1 MPQLLPKTSGTT
13 HNTWQPPPEQPA
25 EQPAEQPTE
34 QRNPLSTGFDSLST
48 LAMVRLMNQLDA
60 TIATVIAE
68 SLPAIAQ
75 TVDQITATLDIG
87 GRLFYQGAGTSG
99 RLAVLDA
106 VELIPTFNLQRG
118 VVIGLIAGGD
128 AAMMRSVEG
137 AEDDVEQGKRDL
149 QAHNFSAQDMLIGV
163 AASGRTPYV
172 LGGLAYA
179 NKVGAPTVAIACNP
193 DSAMAGLAKVAIELV
208 TGPEVLTGSTRLRA
222 GTATKLVLNMLSTC
236 AMVKRGKTYSNLMV
250 DVQPTNAKLRQR
262 AMRIV
267 SEITSVDTS
276 AAEALLQ
283 EAAWQVKTAVVM
295 GLAGIDAVEANRRL
309 QKSNGRVQPA
319 VQVV

>member
-1 MPQLLPKTSGTT
+1 MSQLPTEQHAS
-13 HNTWQPPPEQPA
+13 WQP
-25 EQPAEQPTE
+25 PTE
-34 QRNPLSTGFDSLST
+34 QRNPLSTELDGLST

-68 SLPAIAQ
+68 ALPTIAQ
-75 TVDQITATLDIG
+75 AVDQITATLDAG

-106 VELIPTFNLQRG
+106 VELLPTFNLARG

-128 AAMMRSVEG
+128 AAMLRSVEG
-137 AEDDVEQGKRDL
+137 AEDDADQGKRDL
-149 QAHNFSAQDMLIGV
+149 QTHNFGAQDMLIGV

-179 NKVGAPTVAIACNP
+179 NALGAPTVAVACNP
-193 DSAMAGLAKVAIELV
+193 GSAMAAAAELAIEII

-236 AMVKRGKTYSNLMV
+236 AMVKLGKTYGNLMV

-262 AMRIV
+262 ATRIV
-267 SEITSVDTS
+267 SEITGVDT
-276 AAEALLQ
+276 ATATALLQ
-283 EAAWQVKTAVVM
+283 AADWQVKTAVVM
-295 GLAGIDAVEANRRL
+295 GLAGVDAAAASQRL
-309 QKSNGRVQPA
+309 QRSKGRVRA
-319 VQVV
+319 AIQVA